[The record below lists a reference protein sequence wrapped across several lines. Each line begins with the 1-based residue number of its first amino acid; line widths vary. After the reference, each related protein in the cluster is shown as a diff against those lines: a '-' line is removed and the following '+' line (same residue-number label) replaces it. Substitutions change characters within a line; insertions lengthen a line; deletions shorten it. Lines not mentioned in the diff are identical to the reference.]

1 MIVKLIKKTG
11 DDGRILSLT
20 INREYEVLGIEA
32 DNYRI
37 LDDEN
42 NLPYGNDPVLFEPE
56 CFRIIDSTEPDFW
69 ICYFGEEEERY
80 CYPIE
85 WNKIGFFEDYHDGN
99 ELVRKIFLD
108 GLKLY
113 YPKTYFERFRS

>member
-11 DDGRILSLT
+11 DDGRVLSLT

-42 NLPYGNDPVLFEPE
+42 KLPYGNDPVLFEPE
-56 CFRIIDSTEPDFW
+56 CFKIIDSTEPDFW
-69 ICYFGEEEERY
+69 VCCFGEEEERY

-85 WNKIGFFEDYHDGN
+85 WNRIGFFEDYHDGN
-99 ELVRKIFLD
+99 ELVKKIFWD
-108 GLKLY
+108 GLRKY
-113 YPKTYFERFRS
+113 YPKTYFERFEY